1 MNKAE
6 ILALTIGITEVI
18 SLDRFVSKKEN
29 SDKSYEKD
37 LKAIFNY
44 NHYLQSEP
52 VLTDFIGE
60 NAVYEN
66 FSSFRLNKKIYFKI
80 DYNGEQNMFSYCEER
95 NKFIGR
101 VRMEHFVNIG
111 LKIKR

>member
-6 ILALTIGITEVI
+6 ILALTVGITEVI
-18 SLDRFVSKKEN
+18 SLDRFVSKKEG

-37 LKAIFNY
+37 LKAIFDY
-44 NHYLQSEP
+44 NKFLKSEP

-66 FSSFRLNKKIYFKI
+66 FDFFRISKKIYFKV
-80 DYNGEQNMFSYCEER
+80 DYNGDQNMFSYCEER

-101 VRMEHFVNIG
+101 VKMEHFVNIG
-111 LKIKR
+111 LKIKK